1 MKPKG
6 KVPVTKRALLQ
17 RLNRVL
23 KPLGMLLKKTKGA
36 PATLLGEFYVVNTKR
51 NVIAQKKI
59 NLEKL
64 GRKHKVLAPW
74 EEVC

>member
-1 MKPKG
+1 MRAG
-6 KVPVTKRALLQ
+6 AKVPITKRALLQ

-23 KPLGMLLKKTKGA
+23 KPSAKLLKKAK
-36 PATLLGEFYVVNTKR
+36 ATQARLMGEFYVVDTKR
-51 NVIAQKKI
+51 NAIAQKKV
-59 NLEKL
+59 NVEKL